1 MGLGILPQLIMGISE
16 LFGGM
21 HDYRAQRPNLNRG
34 QTGNMNDVWMDNVMR
49 LVFLFVIFLVMSL
62 IGFGN
67 GVFIIL

>member
-21 HDYRAQRPNLNRG
+21 QDYRAQRPRHDRG
-34 QTGNMNDVWMDNVMR
+34 QAGIINDPFMDSVMR
-49 LVFLFVIFLVMSL
+49 LIMLFIIFLVLSFV
-62 IGFGN
+62 GFGN